1 MPALTKQLQEGI
13 KKIKSDSAIPHHQC
27 EPKPTH
33 EWCGCTIVQHYYFT
47 WESKHFSIVRAGRY
61 IYILIIINATIV
73 WVQSPVIFHYI
84 STMLMEKPFVYME
97 TLLQRF
103 LPLVVAS
110 ELEGFANAVANAEN
124 GMQTFRPT
132 AQSIAQ
138 WSPSELRGLSEPV
151 PSTKVAW
158 TAQAV
163 CKISWSVMRCV
174 EARRQGRWWAMESYE
189 KRFKKYISWT
199 LAMFF
204 LFLHF
209 FPPTELLSLTCHL
222 FARLCKMDRWSAAT
236 TC

>member
-1 MPALTKQLQEGI
+1 MRLHNCSALLFHMRIEALFHCSCRLI
-13 KKIKSDSAIPHHQC
+13 
-27 EPKPTH
+27 
-33 EWCGCTIVQHYYFT
+33 
-47 WESKHFSIVRAGRY
+47 Y